1 MRRVFIAVAVAV
13 PLVCAPAALAKSAA
27 MFSPALTALI
37 PGTPTSVH
45 LWVMPVFDNNGR
57 QVVPAPRVGSVPV
70 IAFRSQQTGE
80 VVRFKGTPLS
90 AGEGFKPASAVITV
104 PLRRTAQTWKVTVRA
119 DGRTYP
125 NEAQPT
131 LPVLEAASYSPP
143 PRPAATHRGST
154 AVWPFA
160 LGGVLAA
167 LLGGGL
173 IVRRHRGGAH
183 DRDLAPTRPV
193 G

>member
-1 MRRVFIAVAVAV
+1 MRRAFIAVAVAL
-13 PLVCAPAALAKSAA
+13 PLVCVPSALAKSAA

-45 LWVMPVFDNNGR
+45 IWVMPVFDNNGR

-70 IAFRSQQTGE
+70 IVFRSQQTGE
-80 VVRFKGTPLS
+80 VVRFTGAPLS
-90 AGEGFKPASAVITV
+90 AGESFKPANATITV

-119 DGRTYP
+119 DGRSYP
-125 NEAQPT
+125 DEMQPT
-131 LPVLEAASYSPP
+131 IPVLAAAPTVTPP
-143 PRPAATHRGST
+143 PRNPGST
-154 AVWPFA
+154 PVWPFA
-160 LGGVLAA
+160 LAGLLAA
-167 LLGGGL
+167 MLGGGL

-183 DRDLAPTRPV
+183 DRDLAPTRPA

>member
-1 MRRVFIAVAVAV
+1 
-13 PLVCAPAALAKSAA
+13 
-27 MFSPALTALI
+27 
-37 PGTPTSVH
+37 
-45 LWVMPVFDNNGR
+45 
-57 QVVPAPRVGSVPV
+57 VPV
-70 IAFRSQQTGE
+70 IVFRSQQTGE
-80 VVRFKGTPLS
+80 VVRFTGTPLS
-90 AGEGFKPASAVITV
+90 AGEGFKPANAVITV

-125 NEAQPT
+125 AEMQPT
-131 LPVLEAASYSPP
+131 LPVLEAASYPP
-143 PRPAATHRGST
+143 PPTPPTTHRGST
-154 AVWPFA
+154 AAWPFA

-183 DRDLAPTRPV
+183 DRDLAPPRPV